1 MQVVHAQGQNQTN
14 DTNKERS
21 HLNCYVSFAIA
32 ILHKNKNMLDPYT
45 IDLSDPEIKKYY
57 SNVCTF
63 MHEKSGIWINVD
75 DDPKKYGWDWRE
87 FESKYYTLGIP
98 DSIQRMFNLM
108 AGDKL
113 K

>member
-32 ILHKNKNMLDPYT
+32 ILHKNMLDPYT